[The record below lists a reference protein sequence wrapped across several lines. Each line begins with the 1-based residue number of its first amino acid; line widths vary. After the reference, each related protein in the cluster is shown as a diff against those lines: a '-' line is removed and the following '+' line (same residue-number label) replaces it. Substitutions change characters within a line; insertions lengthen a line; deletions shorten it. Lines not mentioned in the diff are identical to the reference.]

1 MQTWV
6 HSIFPSKKEKSLC
19 WASIPTAIFYIYLYF
34 LYIFSYEWHIILSLL
49 CFAFQD
55 KTLRSLNIRAEWQV
69 LKQSLFQCLCFCDFV
84 HFFQSTHCPL
94 EQNPTTRAGGRHQ
107 VGLDW
112 QADIMPF
119 HSEICRGTATHNVEL
134 TRLQSVTQDSSRR
147 LCAFVPT
154 AARRLSAPLLLQ
166 TDRTRAALFSWKRS
180 ISHKPPMQVTAV
192 MQAVALRSSG
202 WAADTLRLTAS

>member
-1 MQTWV
+1 M
-6 HSIFPSKKEKSLC
+6 S
-19 WASIPTAIFYIYLYF
+19 
-34 LYIFSYEWHIILSLL
+34 
-49 CFAFQD
+49 
-55 KTLRSLNIRAEWQV
+55 
-69 LKQSLFQCLCFCDFV
+69 
-84 HFFQSTHCPL
+84 L

-154 AARRLSAPLLLQ
+154 AARRLYAPLLLQ
-166 TDRTRAALFSWKRS
+166 TDRIRAALFSWKRS
-180 ISHKPPMQVTAV
+180 ISHKPPMQVTVV
-192 MQAVALRSSG
+192 MQAVALQSSG
-202 WAADTLRLTAS
+202 WAADTLRLTASQNDDKPLRLPPVPHGPLWLRDNAGPWAVISISTLLILSSENIASIHTCTKSMHDIKACALRWNGFIYYNFYFNPHRLSGLSG